1 MPDTCY
7 PIGFLC
13 LSNKID
19 VALII
24 TILFFL
30 AGILLNSKRDRKLHK
45 TALEEEAQKQTKI
58 REEEAQ
64 KQAEIRKRYQEEMT
78 LNSFPNRA
86 KLCELLRADKKNRPL
101 ITFNYYSVIYRN
113 RLEVLQDLP
122 DLLINN
128 IVDFYGKLDILAVNI
143 DAIGEIA
150 FETISEDGRETL
162 ILHILE
168 QLKLAHQQGESV
180 LTPIELQLRPS

>member
-1 MPDTCY
+1 MWNLLRRKHRRRLFQQQPSQNQAPQLIGNGTMPDTCY

-64 KQAEIRKRYQEEMT
+64 KQA
-78 LNSFPNRA
+78 
-86 KLCELLRADKKNRPL
+86 
-101 ITFNYYSVIYRN
+101 
-113 RLEVLQDLP
+113 
-122 DLLINN
+122 
-128 IVDFYGKLDILAVNI
+128 
-143 DAIGEIA
+143 
-150 FETISEDGRETL
+150 
-162 ILHILE
+162 
-168 QLKLAHQQGESV
+168 
-180 LTPIELQLRPS
+180 